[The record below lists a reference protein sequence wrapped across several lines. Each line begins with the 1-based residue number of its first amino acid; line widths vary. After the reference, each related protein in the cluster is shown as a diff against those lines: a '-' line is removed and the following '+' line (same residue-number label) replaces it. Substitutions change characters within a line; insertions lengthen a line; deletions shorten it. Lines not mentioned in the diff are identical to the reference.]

1 MARGFSIGGTLR
13 LGLARSE
20 MLDFQ
25 IERALAYASY
35 GGAAVGEV
43 LLTVADF
50 RRRGADRP
58 AWVAAWR
65 DAGQRAFERGHE
77 ALADGH
83 RHTARSQFLR
93 SYNYLRTAEFF
104 FDRLRDGAAAH
115 RELYEE
121 SLAGFDAALPLFDLP
136 VEKVAVPFEDD
147 VRLPGYFFACADD
160 GRAAPTVILSG
171 GGDGFG
177 EESYF
182 FAGVPEALRRGLN
195 VLVFHGPGQRGVLHH
210 HPGLTFRRDSETVFA
225 ALLDFVAAR
234 PDVDPDRV
242 ALYGVS
248 FGGYLT
254 SRAAACDHRYA
265 ALVANAPIR
274 DMRALMTAG
283 ILDQVPAAVR
293 GPVARHLNR
302 AVAIVEHRDWSMQAA
317 IENSMLWTTAA
328 TTVEDFLDRC
338 GQFTLDGL
346 EADIRCPALALCGE
360 GEGAE
365 AIAQARLFAAN
376 VTGPATFQLLP
387 RDAGADNHVGIG
399 NIDYTAGVVFD
410 WLADR
415 LAADPPRL

>member
-13 LGLARSE
+13 LGLSRSE

-25 IERALAYASY
+25 IERALAYASH

-50 RRRGADRP
+50 QRRGGNRE
-58 AWVAAWR
+58 AWVSSWR
-65 DAGQRAFERGHE
+65 DAGGRAFDRGQA
-77 ALADGH
+77 ALKAGH
-83 RHTARSQFLR
+83 NHTAHSQFLR
-93 SYNYLRTAEFF
+93 SYNYLRSAEFF
-104 FDRLRDGAAAH
+104 FDRLRHGAAAH

-121 SLAGFDAALPLFDLP
+121 SVASFDAAVPLFALP
-136 VEKVAVPFEDD
+136 VEKVAMPFEGG
-147 VRLPGYFFACADD
+147 VTLPGYFFSCTKN
-160 GRAAPTVILSG
+160 GKRAPTVILSG

-182 FAGVPEALRRGLN
+182 FAGVPQALRRGLN
-195 VLVFHGPGQRGVLHH
+195 VLVFHGPGQRGVLHRH
-210 HPGLTFRRDSETVFA
+210 SDLTFRHDSETVFA
-225 ALLDFVAAR
+225 ALLDFVTAR
-234 PDVDPDRV
+234 PDVNPDRV

-283 ILDQVPAAVR
+283 ILDQIPSALR
-293 GPVARHLNR
+293 GLVARHLDR
-302 AVAIVEHRDWSMQAA
+302 AVALVARRDWSLRAA

-328 TTVEDFLDRC
+328 TTIEDFLEQC

-346 EADIRCPALALCGE
+346 EADIRCPTLALCGE

-365 AIAQARLFAAN
+365 ALAQAQLFAAN
-376 VTGPATFQLLP
+376 ITGPATFQKLP
-387 RDAGADNHVGIG
+387 RHAGADNHVGIG

-410 WLADR
+410 WLADQ
-415 LAADPPRL
+415 LAVDTLPW